1 MICFAVIVL
10 GMVQYTKAEEV
21 SSVIEN
27 QLDRLDLGVVDSEA
41 GEIDTMEDI
50 TFQGLVKKAISGE
63 LTFQPSQILSFVT
76 GHFFGEV
83 KNQMTTVKKI
93 ILIIIL
99 SGILKNLNASFAG
112 KSVGELG
119 FYICYLVLIVL
130 VMTEF
135 YHQTAMVGLVV
146 KKMTVSFQAML
157 PIFFALAASS
167 GQYTQTAVIGPTI
180 AGGAGILSVIL
191 TTFVLPIITLAAS
204 LEMINQIT
212 EKPML
217 GRFNDLLKG
226 GIALG
231 MKATAFLF
239 MALLSLQKLGSS
251 SINHMLGKTTKAVVS
266 AIPVVGD
273 VMGGAV
279 ESAAALTGML
289 KNGTLAAAAVFL
301 ICICAVPLIR
311 LGVMVV
317 VYKVTAAAAEPICE
331 PRLVKCIGGVA
342 DFLILL
348 FGVLFLMEVM
358 FLFSAILLLAV
369 F

>member
-1 MICFAVIVL
+1 MLCFMLLLL
-10 GMVQYTKAEEV
+10 GMVQYVKAEEL
-21 SSVIEN
+21 SGVIEN
-27 QLDRLDLGVVDSEA
+27 KLERLDLGVVDNEA
-41 GEIDTMEDI
+41 GTIEDMEEV
-50 TFQGLVKKAISGE
+50 TFQGLVKKIITGE
-63 LTFQPSQILSFVT
+63 FSFRPSKIFSFVME
-76 GHFFGEV
+76 HCFGEV
-83 KNQMTTVKKI
+83 KNQMSTVRKL
-93 ILIIIL
+93 ILIMIL
-99 SGILKNLNASFAG
+99 SGILKNLNASFSG

-135 YHQTAMVGLVV
+135 YRQTAMVGMVV
-146 KKMTVSFQAML
+146 KKMTISFQAML

-167 GQYTQTAVIGPTI
+167 GGYTQTAVIGPTI
-180 AGGAGILSVIL
+180 AGGAGILSVVL
-191 TTFVLPIITLAAS
+191 TTVVLPIITLAAS
-204 LEMINQIT
+204 LEMINHIT

-231 MKATAFLF
+231 MKAAAFLF
-239 MALLSLQKLGSS
+239 MTLLSLQKLGAS

-289 KNGTLAAAAVFL
+289 KNGTLAAAAIFL
-301 ICICAVPLIR
+301 ICMCAVPLIR
-311 LGVMVV
+311 LGVMVGI
-317 VYKVTAAAAEPICE
+317 YKVTAAIAEPVCE
-331 PRLVKCIGGVA
+331 PRLVKCIGGVG
-342 DFLILL
+342 DFLVLL
-348 FGVLFLMEVM
+348 FGILFLMEVM